1 MENISIPAAA
11 AVTAS
16 VSVVIWVATRL
27 FDWIKDWRATRR
39 ENRNYIRA
47 LYAEIDFNT
56 YDMELF
62 QSQSASIKAVVD
74 KVRSVQDFIPHITD
88 ARHTDIYRSD
98 VSKITYVNNDLTGQ
112 LVCFYGFLEKLKTQI
127 DGIHL
132 KSFILISAD
141 GREATIRE
149 IFKTVQDCATLGRTI
164 LGVMELE
171 YSALPLRRTPRDV
184 PQTDR
189 NTTNLEERRLQFLS
203 DLDRVRTAHQN
214 SPLSHPTR

>member
-1 MENISIPAAA
+1 MESISIPAAA

-74 KVRSVQDFIPHITD
+74 KVRSTQDFIPHITD

-132 KSFILISAD
+132 KSFTLISAD

-149 IFKTVQDCATLGRTI
+149 IFKTVGECATLGQTI

-171 YSALPLRRTPRDV
+171 YSALTLRRTQRNA
-184 PQTDR
+184 PQTSKSAAG
-189 NTTNLEERRLQFLS
+189 LEQRYQQFRS
-203 DLDRVRTAHQN
+203 NLDRVRTAHQN
-214 SPLSHPTR
+214 SPLSHRTR